1 MSTMIS
7 DVTIAE
13 IGALLG
19 DSARANMLSALMGG
33 GALTAGELAWYARVT
48 PQTVSGHLA
57 KLTAA
62 GLLALERQGRHRY
75 YRLASPLV
83 AQMLESVGAVAAI
96 QCPPR
101 HRPSSRIDEALKAAR
116 TCYDHIAGRLGVAL
130 AGALVANA
138 SILWSEDGGAVTLHG
153 EKFLADFG
161 IDLADA
167 MRQRRC
173 FCRPCLDWSER
184 RPHIAGAI
192 GSKLARRCFDL
203 GWIRRMKDTRALAIT
218 PRGAEGFRELFGIA
232 ADSTLA
238 ERKPKAA

>member
-7 DVTIAE
+7 TTTTAE

-19 DSARANMLSALMGG
+19 DPARANMLSALMGG
-33 GALTAGELAWYARVT
+33 GALTAGELAWHARVT

-57 KLTAA
+57 KMTAA
-62 GLLALERQGRHRY
+62 GLLAVERQGRHRY
-75 YRLASPLV
+75 YRIASPLV
-83 AQMLESVGAVAAI
+83 AQMLEAVGAVAAM

-101 HRPSSRIDEALKAAR
+101 HRPSSRIDEAMKAAR
-116 TCYDHIAGRLGVAL
+116 TCYDHLAGRLGVAL
-130 AGALVANA
+130 AEALVADA
-138 SILWSEDGGAVTLHG
+138 DIVWSEDGGAVTLRG
-153 EKFLADFG
+153 EKFFADFG

-184 RPHIAGAI
+184 RPHLAGVVGA
-192 GSKLARRCFDL
+192 KLAARCFEL
-203 GWIRRMKDTRALAIT
+203 GVIIT
-218 PRGAEGFRELFGIA
+218 ARGIEGFREVFGIVVDA
-232 ADSTLA
+232 APA